1 MTRARRPVHA
11 SLWLQE
17 DTSPRQLALRSR
29 FRHYPHFEAVLDEY
43 VDLKIPPMVL
53 VRWVPL
59 AHISER
65 IPVHSAE
72 EAARERAFIR
82 DVARRMKA
90 GADIPP
96 VLLRNGHIHDG
107 RHRTLAAKMLGLQLV
122 PVVDTDAYW
131 HETPVEHAPPPA
143 PAAPSTGYRW
153 PHALAPRERNPRE
166 AAPPEIASL
175 LPEIVRVAQAQYD
188 AWQQDEEGFDEEYGA
203 GGICHLIAEDMSSV
217 LARKALAC
225 TTVSSMQEVHVYVVV
240 KLPSGV
246 WRVDIEPHVYETGAA
261 YTWKKRPDVT
271 FTEDDVTVERL
282 SASPKDF
289 ADFVED
295 GWSETD
301 DEDDGRAE
309 NPVAAAA
316 AARPRARD
324 VLLSDIDLY
333 EKEWAAGERPGTTM
347 GWLLSIANEAGV
359 AMDFLRITHSLP
371 ERVARDVSNHTFDA
385 MRQQVVDASTSRIAH
400 YMTRRHRII
409 TAE

>member
-17 DTSPRQLALRSR
+17 DTSPRRLALRSR

-43 VDLKIPPMVL
+43 VDLTIPPMVL

-59 AHISER
+59 AHIAES

-72 EAARERAFIR
+72 EAASERAFIR

-122 PVVDTDAYW
+122 PVIDTDAYW
-131 HETPVEHAPPPA
+131 HETPVEHAPPLSSAEPPQA
-143 PAAPSTGYRW
+143 RVYRW
-153 PHALAPRERNPRE
+153 PHALATREKNPRD
-166 AAPPEIASL
+166 AVPAEIASL
-175 LPEIVRVAQAQYD
+175 LPEIVRVAQEQYD
-188 AWQQDEEGFDEEYGA
+188 AWQQDEEGFDEEYGE

-217 LARKALAC
+217 LAPKARAC
-225 TTVSSMQEVHVYVVV
+225 TTVSSMHEVHVYVVV

-261 YTWKKRPDVT
+261 YTWKKRPNVT

-289 ADFVED
+289 PDFVED
-295 GWSETD
+295 GWSESD
-301 DEDDGRAE
+301 DDDSRHE
-309 NPVAAAA
+309 NPRVGH
-316 AARPRARD
+316 PIPHSRD
-324 VLLSDIDLY
+324 VLLSDIALW
-333 EKEWAAGERPGTTM
+333 EREWHAGEYPGTTM
-347 GWLLSIANEAGV
+347 GWLLGIANDAGV
-359 AMDFLRITHSLP
+359 GMDFLRLVHTRTVT
-371 ERVARDVSNHTFDA
+371 ERSPSSRGAMPTF
-385 MRQQVVDASTSRIAH
+385 RC
-400 YMTRRHRII
+400 YC
-409 TAE
+409 